1 MLTFIKL
8 STGGDNQEHVSRPI
22 SANDQ
27 QLKANGS
34 LKRLGSKKLSFADC
48 EIPEPTQREG
58 PSQS

>member
-34 LKRLGSKKLSFADC
+34 IKRLGSKKLSFADC
-48 EIPEPTQREG
+48 EIPEPT
-58 PSQS
+58 